1 MRANMLRLL
10 RRNYLSIDPRTLGL
24 VRIALGLL
32 LLVDLAKR
40 SRVLTLFYTNR
51 GLLPNHRL
59 LWRPTREFTPSFLFA
74 LSYRHEVVLAFVLIG
89 LVYVGFL
96 IGYRTRLMHG
106 LSWVCLVSLQV
117 RADILSN
124 GADFVFSDVVL
135 WTAFLPMGRRF
146 SLDALLQSLRDG
158 AEPDFAA
165 LRHRVLTP
173 RDTRPVVSLAVLA
186 ATLQL
191 SVIYAFNTL
200 HKHGETWRDGSAV
213 YWLVHQ
219 ERIVTHLGL
228 FAREHWPLWAFQG
241 LAYGTLLVE
250 GALPLLMLSPW
261 GRPWT
266 RRLAIGAVFGLHGGM
281 AMLSNLGLF
290 SPVMMAFSLLLLDAR
305 DWDALPRAT
314 RPRLRLYVEE
324 STGLCWQAARL
335 WARLD
340 VRERLDLQPWAAF
353 PATATALPP
362 HGGYVV
368 VDGAGR
374 AYVLEPALRRLL
386 GTLPLGSVW
395 VAVAQLSRP
404 LTAPL
409 LRWVG
414 RNRLSLSRQFGLSP
428 AAASRAP
435 TAVAESDAPFWRGLR
450 ALQQA
455 CVELSVAALL
465 VVASSQVLNENPAV
479 PGALKHRQP
488 WAIRAGVDYFR
499 LNQGWSM
506 FAPDAP
512 TRDLW
517 IVVDA
522 VTHAGRHVDPFNE
535 VASRIADPSLRSIPK
550 RLGQAAAY
558 CDYTVRIPGDDI
570 HHEALR
576 DWIMAYHDR
585 THRPE
590 DRVEHFKAY
599 VIEQDSPRPGEA
611 EPRNVTA
618 QVFLRH

>member
-1 MRANMLRLL
+1 MLGLL

-24 VRIALGLL
+24 VRIALGML

-40 SRVLTLFYTNR
+40 SCVLSLFYTNR

-59 LWRPTREFTPSFLFA
+59 LWRPTRDFTPSFLFA
-74 LSYRHEVVLAFVLIG
+74 LSYRHEVVIAFVLIG
-89 LVYVGFL
+89 LVYASWLV
-96 IGYRTRLMHG
+96 GYRTRLMHA
-106 LSWVCLVSLQV
+106 LSWICLVSLQV
-117 RADILSN
+117 RADVLSN

-146 SLDALLQSLRDG
+146 SVDALLSSLRDS
-158 AEPDFAA
+158 AENDFEA
-165 LRHRVLTP
+165 LRQRARAP

-186 ATLQL
+186 ALLQL

-200 HKHGETWRDGSAV
+200 HKNGETWRDGSAV

-228 FAREHWPLWAFQG
+228 FAREHWPLWAFQF

-250 GALPLLMLSPW
+250 GTLPLLILSPW

-281 AMLSNLGLF
+281 ALLSNLGLF

-305 DWDALPRAT
+305 DWDALSSRVA
-314 RPRLRLYVEE
+314 RSRLSLYIEE
-324 STGLCWQAARL
+324 CTGLCWQAARV
-335 WARLD
+335 WVRLP
-340 VRERLDLQPWAAF
+340 VRADLDLQPLAALG
-353 PATATALPP
+353 ATATALPP

-368 VDGAGR
+368 QDVAGR
-374 AYVLEPALRRLL
+374 AYVLEPAVRRLL
-386 GTLPLGSVW
+386 GALPLGGVW
-395 VAVAQLSRP
+395 IVVAQLARP
-404 LTAPL
+404 LTTPL
-409 LRWVG
+409 LRWLA
-414 RNRLSLSRQFGLSP
+414 RNRLSLSLQFGLSP
-428 AAASRAP
+428 AGPSQAP
-435 TAVAESDAPFWRGLR
+435 AEPDAPFWQGLR
-450 ALQQA
+450 ALQKTF
-455 CVELSVAALL
+455 VELSVAALL
-465 VVASSQVLNENPAV
+465 VVAISQVLNENRAV
-479 PGALKHRQP
+479 PHVLKHHQP

-506 FAPDAP
+506 FAPNAP

-522 VTHAGRHVDPFNE
+522 ITHAGRHVDPFNE
-535 VASRIADPSLRSIPK
+535 LASRLADPSLRSIPK

-558 CDYTVRIPGDDI
+558 CDYTAAIPGNGV
-570 HHEALR
+570 HHEALH
-576 DWIMAYHDR
+576 DWIMAYHER
-585 THRPE
+585 TQRPE

-599 VIEQDSPRPGEA
+599 VIEQDSPRPGERQ
-611 EPRNVTA
+611 PGNVTA
-618 QVFLRH
+618 QVFLHH